1 MASILIKSRVRHSLI
16 AAIMAAG
23 VLPAVAR
30 VRPIDTKESTLT
42 IHVGKTGFL
51 SAAAHEHTVIAPILE
66 GAINDGSQPSI
77 SFEVRAAQLQ
87 VQPEEHRD
95 EVQQRMQ
102 QQVLGSNYYPT
113 IRFVSTSVES
123 SGQQTWRVAGT
134 LTLHGQ
140 SRPVHTTV
148 RLSGDRYVGTTAI
161 RQTDFGIQPVGAA
174 GGAVKVKDQ
183 LRIDFSIRI
192 SDSDTAAR

>member
-1 MASILIKSRVRHSLI
+1 MSHSPAACSYAFSRTLMASILIKSRVRHSLI
-16 AAIMAAG
+16 AAIMATG
-23 VLPAVAR
+23 VL
-30 VRPIDTKESTLT
+30 
-42 IHVGKTGFL
+42 
-51 SAAAHEHTVIAPILE
+51 APILE

-87 VQPEEHRD
+87 VQPDEHRD
-95 EVQQRMQ
+95 QVQQRMQ

-140 SRPVHTTV
+140 SRPVHTT
-148 RLSGDRYVGTTAI
+148 RG
-161 RQTDFGIQPVGAA
+161 
-174 GGAVKVKDQ
+174 
-183 LRIDFSIRI
+183 
-192 SDSDTAAR
+192 